1 MKWSLHALRIS
12 PFLAI
17 VVYINWTISEAIQV
31 TEGQGVEVTLSGEA
45 VGVYANP
52 IAIGVVCAETIA
64 TDVEP
69 GTSAS
74 IACFV
79 RLVAVIDLHELL
91 PHVSPFCVY
100 IAFPGTDFNFA
111 AGTKLHFTEVE
122 TLRSFSS
129 DQVEIPIINDDIA
142 EPCESFICT
151 LQGGAVDSV
160 QGVEPN
166 RVTIEI
172 CDDDRE
178 QRHTYACVYS

>member
-1 MKWSLHALRIS
+1 M
-12 PFLAI
+12 
-17 VVYINWTISEAIQV
+17 

-74 IACFV
+74 IVCFV
-79 RLVAVIDLHELL
+79 RLVAMIDLHACITTTCF
-91 PHVSPFCVY
+91 SFRVY

-129 DQVEIPIINDDIA
+129 DQVEIPIINDVIA